1 MKKFIE
7 WIKTNTSTMIVT
19 GLGAV
24 FIYSQFN
31 AAVKIDTHLKELK
44 AQAEDAQTA
53 LALSSG
59 QAVYMAGASCTIK
72 TTPDITVAQ
81 VERFAKACS
90 KAHAQYL
97 EDSVSH
103 RVEVKDEE
111 PQQSVAE

>member
-7 WIKTNTSTMIVT
+7 WIKTNTSTIIIT
-19 GLGAV
+19 GLGAI
-24 FIYSQFN
+24 FIYSQLSS
-31 AAVKIDTHLKELK
+31 AVRIDTHLKELK

-72 TTPDITVAQ
+72 TTPDITVSQ
-81 VERFAKACS
+81 VERFARACS

-97 EDSVSH
+97 EDSASH
-103 RVEVKDEE
+103 RVEAKSEE
-111 PQQSVAE
+111 PQQDVAE

>member
-7 WIKTNTSTMIVT
+7 WIKTNTPTMIII
-19 GLGAV
+19 GLGSI

-31 AAVKIDTHLKELK
+31 TVVKIDAHLKELK
-44 AQAEDAQTA
+44 TQAEDAQTA

-97 EDSVSH
+97 EDSASH
-103 RVEVKDEE
+103 RVEVKEEE

>member
-7 WIKTNTSTMIVT
+7 WIKTNTPTMIII
-19 GLGAV
+19 GLGSI

-31 AAVKIDTHLKELK
+31 TVVKIDSHLKELK

-72 TTPDITVAQ
+72 TTPDITVDQ
-81 VERFAKACS
+81 VQRFAKACA

-97 EDSVSH
+97 EDSASH
-103 RVEVKDEE
+103 RVEVKDAE

>member
-7 WIKTNTSTMIVT
+7 WIKTNTPTMIVT
-19 GLGAV
+19 GLAAI

-31 AAVKIDTHLKELK
+31 TVVKIDAHLKELK
-44 AQAEDAQTA
+44 TQAEDAQTA

-97 EDSVSH
+97 EDSASH
-103 RVEVKDEE
+103 RVEVKEEE

>member
-7 WIKTNTSTMIVT
+7 WIKTNTPTMIII
-19 GLGAV
+19 GLGSI

-31 AAVKIDTHLKELK
+31 TVVKIDAHLKELK
-44 AQAEDAQTA
+44 TQAEDAQTA

-72 TTPDITVAQ
+72 TTPDITVDQ
-81 VERFAKACS
+81 VQRFAKACA

-97 EDSVSH
+97 EDSASH
-103 RVEVKDEE
+103 RVEAKEEE

>member
-7 WIKTNTSTMIVT
+7 WIKSNSSTIIIT
-19 GLGAV
+19 GLGAI
-24 FIYSQFN
+24 FIYNQFN
-31 AAVKIDTHLKELK
+31 AALKIDTHLKELK
-44 AQAEDAQTA
+44 TQAEDAQTA

-72 TTPDITVAQ
+72 TTPDITVDQ
-81 VERFAKACS
+81 VQRFAKACA

-97 EDSVSH
+97 EDSASH
-103 RVEVKDEE
+103 RAEVKEEE